1 MLIGKKSYW
10 PYLAIA
16 PAAFLLSLVFGLPV
30 MQVLRTSI
38 SNTDNAGDVIG
49 FNNFENYSKLFND
62 PMLSVISINTF
73 IWTLGVLIPA
83 TIISLFIAIL
93 LDMNLPGRAIMR
105 VIVFIPWAIS
115 FVFVSIIWRYSFD
128 QVFGPLNSLF
138 GLLLDK
144 PVEVAW
150 LATPSL
156 AMISVIWV
164 GITLTIPFTTLVLLA
179 GLQSIPQ
186 EIVEAGWCDGASGS
200 KLFYK
205 IKFPF
210 LKPVLVVATLVN
222 LLAIFNSFP
231 IIWTMTGGGP
241 ANSTDTFPTYL
252 YRIAFT
258 DYDFGK
264 AGALSFLGLVVLVSM
279 SIVYVKK
286 SGTQETF

>member
-1 MLIGKKSYW
+1 MLAGQKYYW

-16 PAAFLLSLVFGLPV
+16 PAAFLLALVFGVPV
-30 MQVLRTSI
+30 FQVLLTSF
-38 SNTDNAGDVIG
+38 SKTNNAGDVEG
-49 FNNFENYSKLFND
+49 FNNFENYTKLFAD
-62 PMLSVISINTF
+62 PMLSVISVNTVV
-73 IWTLGVLIPA
+73 WTLGVLVPA
-83 TIISLFIAIL
+83 TIFSLFIAIL
-93 LDMNLPGRAIMR
+93 LDMNLPGKTVMR
-105 VIVFIPWAIS
+105 IIVFIPWAIS

-138 GLLLDK
+138 VIILNR

-156 AMISVIWV
+156 AMLSVIWV

-186 EIVEAGWCDGASGS
+186 EIIEAGWCDGASGT
-200 KLFYK
+200 KLFHK

-264 AGALSFLGLVVLVSM
+264 AGALSFIGLIVLVSI
-279 SIVYVKK
+279 SIFYVKK